1 VFVCFQI
8 RKDDLRAKVN
18 FHQALCM
25 SFVIKWVLFFAHLCL
40 FISPKTTKNF
50 LQNGEQNPKSTA
62 IADCCSYQQGV
73 DI

>member
-1 VFVCFQI
+1 MPI
-8 RKDDLRAKVN
+8 GGLYHPLAP
-18 FHQALCM
+18 
-25 SFVIKWVLFFAHLCL
+25 LFFQPLRYRFPQKL
-40 FISPKTTKNF
+40 PNIF